1 MITLPAELW
10 NAIFDIAA
18 DEDIIFDHGLPTVM
32 AESTW
37 FNSADQWQLRAP
49 QESLHLVQRRSYATK
64 KVRSSIYYLARIDSI
79 QGYYINLQN
88 VEAAWLRVPRP
99 MLVLR
104 RSEEAA
110 EPVLSS
116 RSEF

>member
-1 MITLPAELW
+1 MWRVTTYHNFVTVGACRCYISSSTMITLPAELW

-64 KVRSSIYYLARIDSI
+64 KVRSSIYYLARI
-79 QGYYINLQN
+79 
-88 VEAAWLRVPRP
+88 
-99 MLVLR
+99 
-104 RSEEAA
+104 
-110 EPVLSS
+110 
-116 RSEF
+116 

>member
-18 DEDIIFDHGLPTVM
+18 DEDIIFDHSLPTVM

-49 QESLHLVQRRSYATK
+49 NESLHLVQRRSYATK
-64 KVRSSIYYLARIDSI
+64 KVRSFVYYLARI
-79 QGYYINLQN
+79 
-88 VEAAWLRVPRP
+88 
-99 MLVLR
+99 
-104 RSEEAA
+104 
-110 EPVLSS
+110 
-116 RSEF
+116 